1 MKSILAAAFVASVL
15 ATDANAN
22 TGYFTGS
29 GHTITLTKTEQV
41 QLVSEDVTIRPNC
54 GWEPSMDSVDYR
66 CKFVLKN
73 LTAKPLKIQV
83 GFPLDYQILQA
94 APQAP
99 NPTDLVLNYGFIA
112 REDANTY
119 HVRYVPN
126 DSEEKFSRLFVWDM
140 TFDAAETKILHVVY
154 RLRMSE
160 AISSTRKHL
169 TTQQALPRYE
179 KRWHAALEM
188 CFVEHFHYVTETGK
202 SWAGIIEH
210 ATFRVE
216 TGLEECLRERPALR
230 SEPPEPQPDQPDW
243 SQPFTIPMKAGAVYH
258 NVSPDGGKY
267 DSDHG
272 TITWEYRNCKPAEP
286 LRFIYYVVAIPRT
299 AADCETWV
307 RHVLGR
313 KPNKT
318 DVAELR
324 EIAAAFYGLAPKSAS
339 AKKFVEQQIWY
350 HPKDGLRET
359 GLSEEQRAIL
369 TKLDSITKEDARP

>member
-169 TTQQALPRYE
+169 TTQQCFLGTKSDGTRLWKCASWSTSTTSPRLVNRGQASLNTRLSESRRDWRSVYE
-179 KRWHAALEM
+179 N
-188 CFVEHFHYVTETGK
+188 G
-202 SWAGIIEH
+202 
-210 ATFRVE
+210 
-216 TGLEECLRERPALR
+216 
-230 SEPPEPQPDQPDW
+230 
-243 SQPFTIPMKAGAVYH
+243 
-258 NVSPDGGKY
+258 
-267 DSDHG
+267 
-272 TITWEYRNCKPAEP
+272 
-286 LRFIYYVVAIPRT
+286 PR
-299 AADCETWV
+299 C
-307 RHVLGR
+307 
-313 KPNKT
+313 
-318 DVAELR
+318 
-324 EIAAAFYGLAPKSAS
+324 
-339 AKKFVEQQIWY
+339 
-350 HPKDGLRET
+350 
-359 GLSEEQRAIL
+359 GLSRQSLSL
-369 TKLDSITKEDARP
+369 TNQIGRNPSQFP